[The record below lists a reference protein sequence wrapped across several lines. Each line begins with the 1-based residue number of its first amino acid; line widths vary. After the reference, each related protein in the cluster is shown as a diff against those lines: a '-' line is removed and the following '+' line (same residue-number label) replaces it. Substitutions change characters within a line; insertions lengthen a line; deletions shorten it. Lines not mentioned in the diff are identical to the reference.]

1 MQIFWVYNY
10 FVVKIKLS
18 GSKYK
23 ALFQISVDIGQ
34 VVFASVV
41 IPPLLPGFEKSGLN
55 GILVVG
61 GIMFTISMWYLS
73 TVFAQK
79 GKL

>member
-1 MQIFWVYNY
+1 M
-10 FVVKIKLS
+10 KIKLS
-18 GSKYK
+18 SSKYK

-41 IPPLLPGFEKSGLN
+41 IPPFLPGFEKSGWD
-55 GILVVG
+55 GIVILAGTVVMVTSWY
-61 GIMFTISMWYLS
+61 ISTI
-73 TVFAQK
+73 FAQK

>member
-1 MQIFWVYNY
+1 MYNY

-18 GSKYK
+18 SSKYK

-41 IPPLLPGFEKSGLN
+41 IPPFLPSFEKN
-55 GILVVG
+55 GWDGIVILAGIVVMVTSWY
-61 GIMFTISMWYLS
+61 ISTI
-73 TVFAQK
+73 FAQK